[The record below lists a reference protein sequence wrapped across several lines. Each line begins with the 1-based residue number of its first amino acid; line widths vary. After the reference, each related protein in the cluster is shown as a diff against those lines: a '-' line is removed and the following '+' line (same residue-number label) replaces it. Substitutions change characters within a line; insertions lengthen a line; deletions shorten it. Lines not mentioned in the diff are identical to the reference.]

1 MLTAYFHLLSTIRYI
16 IHAFMIHPPMVIL
29 GAQLKLMK
37 TATTLVN
44 KVTGDIVQTHV
55 QYRVEVILSLIEN
68 DFQMPSNKVNLI
80 IY

>member
-1 MLTAYFHLLSTIRYI
+1 
-16 IHAFMIHPPMVIL
+16 MVIL